1 MNNPFEA
8 PDFDTLNK
16 IKDNSLFLSQ
26 QYLNPFSYKN
36 VTEYVNSNVIFS
48 SFLMMMLHENG
59 ITNADINE
67 RFNEV
72 NIYFHE
78 LKENGFL

>member
-1 MNNPFEA
+1 MNNPFEI
-8 PDFDTLNK
+8 PNFDTLNE
-16 IKDNSLFLSQ
+16 IKDNSITLSQ
-26 QYLNPFSYKN
+26 QYLNPFSYRN

-78 LKENGFL
+78 LKEKGFL

>member
-16 IKDNSLFLSQ
+16 IKDNSVLLSQ